1 MQIFIRLA
9 LVAITVGLAD
19 SLTPETV
26 GPALYLATIRKP
38 VRRVAEFTAGIF
50 AVHFTA
56 GVILVS
62 GPGGWLFRLVPRP
75 HGETKHAIELAA
87 GAVLLLCA
95 AALWLLRKRLTRR
108 PLPTPSGRSALTA
121 GASIAAVGL
130 PTAIPYLALLAA
142 LIASSATLPQQIVV
156 VALYNLC
163 FVTPLLGIVIVLA
176 VAGKR
181 AEQPLAKSRRW
192 LQNEWPVVIAG
203 LLLVVGGVLVL
214 LGGTGLVRS

>member
-1 MQIFIRLA
+1 MEVFLRLA
-9 LVAITVGLAD
+9 LVAITVGVAD

-26 GPALYLATIRKP
+26 GPALYLATVPKP

-87 GAVLLLCA
+87 GAVLLLCG
-95 AALWLLRKRLTRR
+95 AALWFLRKRLTRR
-108 PLPTPSGRSALTA
+108 PLPTPSGRSALAA
-121 GASIAAVGL
+121 GVSIAAVGL

-142 LIASSATLPQQIVV
+142 VIASSATLPQQIVV

-163 FVTPLLGIVIVLA
+163 FVAPLLGIVIVLA

-203 LLLVVGGVLVL
+203 LLLVVGAVLVL
-214 LGGTGLVRS
+214 LGGAGLVRS

>member
-1 MQIFIRLA
+1 MQVFIRLA

-108 PLPTPSGRSALTA
+108 PLPTPSGRSALAA

-142 LIASSATLPQQIVV
+142 VIASSATLPQQIVV